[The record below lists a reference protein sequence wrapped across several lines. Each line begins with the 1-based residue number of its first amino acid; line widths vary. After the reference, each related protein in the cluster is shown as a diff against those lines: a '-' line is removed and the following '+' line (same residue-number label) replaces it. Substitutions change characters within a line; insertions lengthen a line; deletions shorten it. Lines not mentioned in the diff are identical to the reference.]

1 MLLSSGITSP
11 KFASA
16 TFNATQNNNNNF
28 NYGQKTLRAKVL
40 EFFEQHAP
48 AKTATVDILIEKFKE
63 KSVLPVVDLLS
74 CVQKE
79 IQHRGYKRIRK

>member
-28 NYGQKTLRAKVL
+28 GYGQKTLRAKLL

-48 AKTATVDILIEKFKE
+48 AKTATVP
-63 KSVLPVVDLLS
+63 SRSLPEGCVEWLDRSFTFFLS
-74 CVQKE
+74 KTVFTWRRWQ
-79 IQHRGYKRIRK
+79 